1 MKVQA
6 FSALQRFSSE
16 KMVKAP
22 VMDSPHCFCDLYCLM
37 PGQSQKVHDHP
48 GSDKVYYVVEC
59 SGTFHIDGEEQS
71 VSAGNAV
78 VAPAGSQHGVR
89 NETAENL
96 TLYVVMA
103 PRP

>member
-1 MKVQA
+1 MIVMQFA
-6 FSALQRFSSE
+6 ALQRFSSE
-16 KMVKAP
+16 KMVKIP

-37 PGQSQKVHDHP
+37 PGQFQKVHDHP
-48 GSDKVYYVVEC
+48 GSDKVYYVVEGR
-59 SGTFHIDGEEQS
+59 GTFHIDGEEQS
-71 VSAGNAV
+71 VEAGSTV
-78 VAPAGSQHGVR
+78 IAPAGSQHGVR